1 MELERAETGGGEGVR
16 NGRYSRQ
23 ELFARIGPDGQRLL
37 RAKHAFVLGAGALGT
52 GNAELLVRAGVG
64 KLTIVDRDY
73 VEWSNLQRQQ
83 LYEEADARERLPK
96 AIAAQRRLQRLN
108 GDVEVRGVVADA
120 GLAELE
126 ELAADADVLIDAA
139 DNFDA
144 RLLLNDF
151 AVRRRLPW
159 VYGAC
164 VGSYGTALAIVPGET
179 PCLRC
184 LLETVPL
191 GGATCDTAGIIAP
204 AVHMVVAYQGAEALK
219 LLTGDTAALHRKL
232 VSFDLWTNQH
242 TAIDVSRMK
251 RPDCPTCG
259 ERPTYP
265 HLQPEQQTRTA
276 VLCGR
281 DTVQLRPP
289 AGAGQRDL
297 RELARS
303 LQRRGGDVQANAFL
317 VSFAAGPYR
326 LVVFADGRVL
336 VHGTKDVSEARA
348 VAHKYLG

>member
-1 MELERAETGGGEGVR
+1 MGVEQTS
-16 NGRYSRQ
+16 GFQAGSDRYSRQ
-23 ELFARIGPDGQRLL
+23 ELFNRIGPDGQRRL

-52 GNAELLVRAGVG
+52 GNAEMLVRAGVG
-64 KLTIVDRDY
+64 RLTIVDRDY

-96 AIAAQRRLQRLN
+96 AVAAQRRLQRLN
-108 GDVEVRGVVADA
+108 GDVDVRGIVADV
-120 GLAELE
+120 GPAELE
-126 ELAADADVLIDAA
+126 ELAADADVLIDAS

-144 RLLLNDF
+144 RLLLNDY
-151 AVRRRLPW
+151 AVRERRPW

-164 VGSYGTALAIVPGET
+164 VASYGTALAVVPGET

-191 GGATCDTAGIIAP
+191 GGATCDSVGVIAP
-204 AVHMVVAYQGAEALK
+204 AVQMVVAYQGAEALK
-219 LLTGDTAALHRKL
+219 LLVGDSAALSRKL

-251 RPDCPTCG
+251 RSNCPTCG
-259 ERPTYP
+259 ERPAYP

-281 DTVQLRPP
+281 DTVQLRPA
-289 AGAGQRDL
+289 AGAARRDL
-297 RELARS
+297 DELARS
-303 LQRRGGDVQANAFL
+303 LRRHGGAVQANEFL
-317 VSFAAGPYR
+317 VSFMAGPHR

-336 VHGTKDVSEARA
+336 VHGTKDIAEARSLY
-348 VAHKYLG
+348 HKYLG